1 MNPFFPIKFVNV
13 KQDMALLK
21 VKPRDDWHTLPCSKL
36 IINNASVEWWGG
48 RGGGV

>member
-21 VKPRDDWHTLPCSKL
+21 VKPRDWHTLPCSKL
-36 IINNASVEWWGG
+36 IINNASVEW
-48 RGGGV
+48 GGGV